1 MRNEKYK
8 NSKEIKAKRQNYI
21 FSESRAITLIT
32 LVITIVLLIILAGI
46 MINIGLGENGLFTRA
61 KEARDKYLVAEKGEE
76 QILNELYK
84 QLGIEGELPENTQQT
99 EAGKIVRLPA
109 SWATETMRQVSTT
122 NGNEVTS
129 VTKVS
134 TVYAVAVGNGE
145 TVPVPYGFWYVGG
158 NLETGVVISDKEEDS
173 FKKNGRDMSGHSDAI
188 NLKGNQFVF
197 IPCSEENYKKTNWG
211 QGTVTNRS
219 DSYWDTTVDKVG
231 KIQTQKYGGF
241 YVGRYESGLAETIN
255 EFTTEQQNTTLN
267 QIYNNI
273 GIPQIKAG
281 KVPWIFIDWTH
292 SYQNSE
298 SMYNTKY
305 VSSGLITGTQW
316 DVMLNKI
323 NSIKNKDGSEKYSL
337 TDSYSWGN
345 YKNNSVDYT
354 GRIALIR
361 NSTYLEPFGEIT
373 TGKTTAYSD
382 SISAGQLLTTGA
394 SEQTKAYNIYDV
406 AGNVWEW
413 TEEVSYRGGNV
424 ATEYRVCRAG
434 GFFEK
439 AFDLPACY
447 RSGGGTTAK
456 TYANVGFR
464 VVLYMK

>member
-1 MRNEKYK
+1 MMD
-8 NSKEIKAKRQNYI
+8 
-21 FSESRAITLIT
+21 F
-32 LVITIVLLIILAGI
+32 
-46 MINIGLGENGLFTRA
+46 M
-61 KEARDKYLVAEKGEE
+61 
-76 QILNELYK
+76 
-84 QLGIEGELPENTQQT
+84 
-99 EAGKIVRLPA
+99 
-109 SWATETMRQVSTT
+109 
-122 NGNEVTS
+122 
-129 VTKVS
+129 
-134 TVYAVAVGNGE
+134 
-145 TVPVPYGFWYVGG
+145 
-158 NLETGVVISDKEEDS
+158 SD
-173 FKKNGRDMSGHSDAI
+173 
-188 NLKGNQFVF
+188 
-197 IPCSEENYKKTNWG
+197 EENKSIGNAG
-211 QGTVTNRS
+211 NS
-219 DSYWDTTVDKVG
+219 S
-231 KIQTQKYGGF
+231 KYTD
-241 YVGRYESGLAETIN
+241 L
-255 EFTTEQQNTTLN
+255 
-267 QIYNNI
+267 
-273 GIPQIKAG
+273 KANC
-281 KVPWIFIDWTH
+281 T
-292 SYQNSE
+292 
-298 SMYNTKY
+298 
-305 VSSGLITGTQW
+305 
-316 DVMLNKI
+316 
-323 NSIKNKDGSEKYSL
+323 
-337 TDSYSWGN
+337 WGN